1 MLHSFAGGTQTKE
14 QKLYEA
20 AKANGGV
27 KRGLQR
33 SQAADWPRL
42 AEAPGS
48 LRHAPP
54 AERSLRRAR
63 LFRKSTTA
71 AAAAGA
77 SALHAWSRFRLTR
90 HIASHLARRTT
101 CARWRNSFR

>member
-54 AERSLRRAR
+54 LKEASGEPDCFDRAPPPPPPPVPPR
-63 LFRKSTTA
+63 CTL
-71 AAAAGA
+71 GHA
-77 SALHAWSRFRLTR
+77 SASLVTSRHT
-90 HIASHLARRTT
+90 
-101 CARWRNSFR
+101 